1 VRCGEVAICPSHGQ
15 DQRAG
20 CFGSAVLNFFP
31 TSVYHPTLSLRCPR
45 NLGVRD
51 NSSIF
56 TITSS
61 IYQRRSVMRLAQL
74 ATCAGRSKVPLQ
86 LAQICAGKVGV
97 ARFAGPLAFFRI
109 GTGTWVHW
117 RRFWRISCASCGVFE
132 FNTIYGT
139 LAAMAVQLDDN
150 VNH

>member
-1 VRCGEVAICPSHGQ
+1 MSCGEVAICPSHGQ

-20 CFGSAVLNFFP
+20 CFGSAAFNFFP
-31 TSVYHPTLSLRCPR
+31 TSAYHPTLSLRCPR

-86 LAQICAGKVGV
+86 LAHNVLAMSASLVSQG
-97 ARFAGPLAFFRI
+97 ARFLGI
-109 GTGTWVHW
+109 GTGTRVHW
-117 RRFWRISCASCGVFE
+117 RKFWRISCASYGVFE

-150 VNH
+150 VDH